1 MQVIFQSG
9 GLGTRLYPETL
20 NKPKCFLKINNKTIF
35 NYQYS
40 ELKKYNLHKK
50 LIIITNKKHEQHF
63 INFFKKKHN
72 KPKIISE
79 DPIWGSG
86 GSMIKNKKFFQKKF
100 ILIYSDIFFKINFK
114 KFINFKKNKNKIICH
129 KSNHVFD
136 SDTIFFNK
144 NNKITKIFSKKEK
157 IKLSNISLSGIYF
170 LNKNIFNKL
179 RLKKIDMANII
190 KKKIKN
196 KVIYSYYSSEEFFD
210 FGTKKRLLK
219 LKKKKFNKIKKKLA
233 FIIDRDG
240 TMIDEK
246 NYVNS
251 IKKIKF
257 LKDFLFFFK
266 QLKKFNPLIICITNQ
281 SGISKGFITYKQIHK
296 LHKFLNLKLQKKIKL
311 NIDVFYICPHFPEKG
326 FKGEVKKYKIKC
338 SCRKPQSSLF
348 KLANKN
354 YNLNTAKIYNI
365 GNNISDMVPGI
376 KTNIK
381 NNILVNRTLKNN
393 IIINK
398 DGYKEMNYFT
408 LTNKFK

>member
-35 NYQYS
+35 SYQYS

-50 LIIITNKKHEQHF
+50 LIIITNKNHKKYF
-63 INFFKKKHN
+63 INFFKKKNN

-79 DPIWGSG
+79 EPIWGSG
-86 GSMIKNKKFFQKKF
+86 GSMIKNNNFFQKKF

-114 KFINFKKNKNKIICH
+114 KFIKFKKGKNKVICH
-129 KSNHVFD
+129 KSNHIFD
-136 SDTIFFNK
+136 SDTIFFDK
-144 NNKITKIFSKKEK
+144 NNRITKIFSKKEK
-157 IKLSNISLSGIYF
+157 VKLSNISLSGIYF
-170 LNKNIFNKL
+170 LNKNIFRKL
-179 RLKKIDMANII
+179 KLQKIDMINIF
-190 KKKIKN
+190 KKEIKN
-196 KVIYSYYSSEEFFD
+196 KLIYSYYSSEEFFD

-219 LKKKKFNKIKKKLA
+219 LKKEKFNKIKQKLA
-233 FIIDRDG
+233 FIMDRDG

-251 IKKIKF
+251 IKKINF

-266 QLKKFNPLIICITNQ
+266 QLKKFNPLVICITNQ
-281 SGISKGFITYKQIHK
+281 AGISKGFIKYKQIHK
-296 LHKFLNLKLQKKIKL
+296 LHKFLNIKLQKKLKL
-311 NIDVFYICPHFPEKG
+311 NIDAFYICPHFPEKG
-326 FKGEVKKYKIKC
+326 FKGEVKKYKFKC

-381 NNILVNRTLKNN
+381 NNILINRTLKNN

-398 DGYKEMNYFT
+398 NGYKEMNYFT

>member
-20 NKPKCFLKINNKTIF
+20 NKPKCFLKVNNKTIF
-35 NYQYS
+35 SHQYA
-40 ELKKYNLHKK
+40 ELIKYNLHKK
-50 LIIITNKKHEQHF
+50 LIIITNKNHKNYF
-63 INFFKKKHN
+63 ISFFKNKKN
-72 KPKIISE
+72 KPKIIIE
-79 DPIWGSG
+79 DPVWGSG
-86 GSMIKNKKFFQKKF
+86 GSMIKNINILEKKF

-114 KFINFKKNKNKIICH
+114 KFISFKRGDSKIICH

-136 SDTIFFNK
+136 SDTIFFDK
-144 NNKITKIFSKKEK
+144 NNRITKIFSKKEK

-179 RLKKIDMANII
+179 RLEKIDMANII

-210 FGTKKRLLK
+210 FGTKKRLAK
-219 LKKKKFNKIKKKLA
+219 LKKEKFDKRRQKLA

-281 SGISKGFITYKQIHK
+281 AGISKGFITYKQIHK
-296 LHKFLNLKLQKKIKL
+296 LHKFLNLKLQKKLKL
-311 NIDVFYICPHFPEKG
+311 NIDAFYICPHFPEKG
-326 FKGEVKKYKIKC
+326 FKGEIKKYKIKC
-338 SCRKPQSSLF
+338 SCRKPQNSLF

-354 YNLNTAKIYNI
+354 YNLNTANIYNI
-365 GNNISDMVPGI
+365 GNNISDIVPGI

-381 NNILVNRTLKNN
+381 NNILINRVLKNN
-393 IIINK
+393 VIINK

-408 LTNKFK
+408 LTNKLK

>member
-35 NYQYS
+35 SYQYL

-50 LIIITNKKHEQHF
+50 LIIITNKKHKQYF
-63 INFFKKKHN
+63 INFFKKKNN

-79 DPIWGSG
+79 EPIWGSG

-114 KFINFKKNKNKIICH
+114 KFINSKKGKNKIICH

-136 SDTIFFNK
+136 SDTIFFDK
-144 NNKITKIFSKKEK
+144 NNRITKIFSKKEK

-179 RLKKIDMANII
+179 RLEKIDMTSII

-196 KVIYSYYSSEEFFD
+196 KIIYSYYSSEKFFD
-210 FGTKKRLLK
+210 FGTKKRFAK
-219 LKKKKFNKIKKKLA
+219 LKKEKFDKRRQKLA

-296 LHKFLNLKLQKKIKL
+296 LHKFLNLKLQKKLKL
-311 NIDVFYICPHFPEKG
+311 NIDAFYICPHFPEKG
-326 FKGEVKKYKIKC
+326 FKAEIKKYKIKC
-338 SCRKPQSSLF
+338 SCRKPQNSLF

-354 YNLNTAKIYNI
+354 YNLNTANIYNI

-381 NNILVNRTLKNN
+381 NNILINRTLKNN
-393 IIINK
+393 VIINK

>member
-35 NYQYS
+35 SYQYS

-50 LIIITNKKHEQHF
+50 LIIITNKSHEKYF
-63 INFFKKKHN
+63 INFFKKKNN
-72 KPKIISE
+72 KPKIIRE
-79 DPIWGSG
+79 EPIWGSG
-86 GSMIKNKKFFQKKF
+86 GSMIKNNNFFQKKF

-114 KFINFKKNKNKIICH
+114 KFIKFKKGKNKIICH

-136 SDTIFFNK
+136 SDTIFFDK
-144 NNKITKIFSKKEK
+144 NNRITKIFSKKEK
-157 IKLSNISLSGIYF
+157 AKLSNISLSGIYF

-179 RLKKIDMANII
+179 KLQKIDMANII

-196 KVIYSYYSSEEFFD
+196 KIIYSYYSSEEFFD

-219 LKKKKFNKIKKKLA
+219 LKKKKFNKIKQKLA

-251 IKKIKF
+251 IRKIKF

-296 LHKFLNLKLQKKIKL
+296 LHKFLNLKLQKKSKL
-311 NIDVFYICPHFPEKG
+311 NIDAFYICPHFPEKG

>member
-20 NKPKCFLKINNKTIF
+20 NKPKCFLKVNNKTIF
-35 NYQYS
+35 SHQYA
-40 ELKKYNLHKK
+40 ELIKYNLHKK
-50 LIIITNKKHEQHF
+50 LIIITNKNHKNYF
-63 INFFKKKHN
+63 ISFFKNKKT
-72 KPKIISE
+72 KPKIINE
-79 DPIWGSG
+79 DPVWGSG
-86 GSMIKNKKFFQKKF
+86 GSMIKNINILEKKF

-114 KFINFKKNKNKIICH
+114 KFISFKRGDSKIICH

-136 SDTIFFNK
+136 SDTIFFDK
-144 NNKITKIFSKKEK
+144 NNRITKIFSKKEK

-179 RLKKIDMANII
+179 RLEKIDMANII

-210 FGTKKRLLK
+210 FGTKKRLAK
-219 LKKKKFNKIKKKLA
+219 LKKEKFDKRRQKLA

-281 SGISKGFITYKQIHK
+281 AGISKGFITYKQIHK
-296 LHKFLNLKLQKKIKL
+296 LHKFLNLKLQKKLKL
-311 NIDVFYICPHFPEKG
+311 NIDAFYICPHFPEKG
-326 FKGEVKKYKIKC
+326 FKGEIKKYKIKC
-338 SCRKPQSSLF
+338 SCRKPQNSLF

-354 YNLNTAKIYNI
+354 YNLNTANIYNI

-381 NNILVNRTLKNN
+381 NNILINRALKNN
-393 IIINK
+393 VIINK

-408 LTNKFK
+408 LTNKFQ

>member
-1 MQVIFQSG
+1 VQVIFQSG

-20 NKPKCFLKINNKTIF
+20 NKPKCFLKVNNKTIF
-35 NYQYS
+35 SHQYA
-40 ELKKYNLHKK
+40 ELIKYNLHKK
-50 LIIITNKKHEQHF
+50 LIIITNKNHKNYF
-63 INFFKKKHN
+63 INFFKNKKN
-72 KPKIISE
+72 KPKIIIE
-79 DPIWGSG
+79 DPVWGSG
-86 GSMIKNKKFFQKKF
+86 GSMIKNINILEKKF

-114 KFINFKKNKNKIICH
+114 KFINFKSGDSKIICH

-136 SDTIFFNK
+136 SDTIFFDK
-144 NNKITKIFSKKEK
+144 NNRITKIFSKKEK

-210 FGTKKRLLK
+210 FGTKKRFAK
-219 LKKKKFNKIKKKLA
+219 LKKEKFDKRRQKLA

-296 LHKFLNLKLQKKIKL
+296 LHKFLNLKLQKKLKL
-311 NIDVFYICPHFPEKG
+311 NIDAFYICPHFPEKG
-326 FKGEVKKYKIKC
+326 FKAEIKKYKIKC
-338 SCRKPQSSLF
+338 SCRKPQNSLF

-354 YNLNTAKIYNI
+354 YNLNTANIYNI

-381 NNILVNRTLKNN
+381 NNILINRTLKNN
-393 IIINK
+393 VIINK

>member
-20 NKPKCFLKINNKTIF
+20 NKPKCFLKVNNKTIF
-35 NYQYS
+35 SHQYA
-40 ELKKYNLHKK
+40 ELIKYNLHKK
-50 LIIITNKKHEQHF
+50 LIIITNKNHKNYF
-63 INFFKKKHN
+63 ISFFKNKKN
-72 KPKIISE
+72 KPKIIIE
-79 DPIWGSG
+79 DPGWGSG
-86 GSMIKNKKFFQKKF
+86 GSMIKNINILEKKF

-114 KFINFKKNKNKIICH
+114 KFISFKRRNSKIICH

-136 SDTIFFNK
+136 SDTIFFDK
-144 NNKITKIFSKKEK
+144 NNRITKIFSKKEK
-157 IKLSNISLSGIYF
+157 IKLSNISLSGIYI
-170 LNKNIFNKL
+170 LNKNKFNKL
-179 RLKKIDMANII
+179 RLEKIDMANII

-210 FGTKKRLLK
+210 FGTKKRLAK
-219 LKKKKFNKIKKKLA
+219 LKKEKFDKRKQKLA

-257 LKDFLFFFK
+257 LKGFLFFFK
-266 QLKKFNPLIICITNQ
+266 ELKKFNPLIICITNQ
-281 SGISKGFITYKQIHK
+281 AGISKGFITYKQLHE
-296 LHKFLNLKLQKKIKL
+296 LHKFLNRKLQKKLKL
-311 NIDVFYICPHFPEKG
+311 NIDAFYICPHFPEKG
-326 FKGEVKKYKIKC
+326 FKGEIKKYKIKC
-338 SCRKPQSSLF
+338 SCRKPQNSLF

-354 YNLNTAKIYNI
+354 YNLNTANIYNI

-376 KTNIK
+376 KTSIK
-381 NNILVNRTLKNN
+381 NNILINRVLKNN
-393 IIINK
+393 VIINK

-408 LTNKFK
+408 LTNKLK

>member
-1 MQVIFQSG
+1 VQVIFQSG

-35 NYQYS
+35 SYQYL

-50 LIIITNKKHEQHF
+50 LIIITNKKHKQYF
-63 INFFKKKHN
+63 INFFKKKNN

-79 DPIWGSG
+79 EPIWGSG

-114 KFINFKKNKNKIICH
+114 KFINSKKGKNKIICH

-136 SDTIFFNK
+136 SDTIFFDK
-144 NNKITKIFSKKEK
+144 NNRITKIFSKKEK

-179 RLKKIDMANII
+179 RLEKIDMTSII

-196 KVIYSYYSSEEFFD
+196 KIIYSYYSSEKFFD
-210 FGTKKRLLK
+210 FGTKKRFAK
-219 LKKKKFNKIKKKLA
+219 LKKEKFDKRRQKLA

-296 LHKFLNLKLQKKIKL
+296 LHKFLNLKLQKKLKL
-311 NIDVFYICPHFPEKG
+311 NIDAFYICPHFPEKG
-326 FKGEVKKYKIKC
+326 FKAEIKKYKIKC
-338 SCRKPQSSLF
+338 SCRKPQNSLF

-354 YNLNTAKIYNI
+354 YNLNTANIYNI

-381 NNILVNRTLKNN
+381 NNILINRTLKNN
-393 IIINK
+393 VIINK

>member
-35 NYQYS
+35 SYQYS

-50 LIIITNKKHEQHF
+50 LIIITNKNHEKYF
-63 INFFKKKHN
+63 INFFKKKIY
-72 KPKIISE
+72 KPEIISE
-79 DPIWGSG
+79 EPIWGSG
-86 GSMIKNKKFFQKKF
+86 GSMIKNNNYFQKNF

-114 KFINFKKNKNKIICH
+114 NFIKFKKGKNKVICH

-136 SDTIFFNK
+136 SDTIFFDK
-144 NNKITKIFSKKEK
+144 NNRITKIFSKKEK
-157 IKLSNISLSGIYF
+157 TKLSNLSLSGIYF

-179 RLKKIDMANII
+179 KLQKVDMANII
-190 KKKIKN
+190 KKNIKN
-196 KVIYSYYSSEEFFD
+196 KFIYSYYSSEEFFD

-219 LKKKKFNKIKKKLA
+219 LKKGKFNKIKQKLA

-246 NYVNS
+246 NYVNA
-251 IKKIKF
+251 IGKIKF

-281 SGISKGFITYKQIHK
+281 AGISKGFITYKQIHK
-296 LHKFLNLKLQKKIKL
+296 LHKFLNIKLQKKTKL
-311 NIDVFYICPHFPEKG
+311 NVDAFYICPHFPEKG

-338 SCRKPQSSLF
+338 SCRKPQNSLF
-348 KLANKN
+348 KLADKN

-365 GNNISDMVPGI
+365 GNNISDMIPGI

-381 NNILVNRTLKNN
+381 NNILINRTLKNN

>member
-1 MQVIFQSG
+1 VQVIFQSG

-20 NKPKCFLKINNKTIF
+20 NKPKCFLKINNETIF
-35 NYQYS
+35 SCQYS
-40 ELKKYNLHKK
+40 ELKKYNLHKE
-50 LIIITNKKHEQHF
+50 LIIITNKKHKQYF
-63 INFFKKKHN
+63 INFFKKKNN

-79 DPIWGSG
+79 EPIWGSG
-86 GSMIKNKKFFQKKF
+86 GSMIKNKKNFQKKF

-114 KFINFKKNKNKIICH
+114 KFINFKKGKNKIICH

-136 SDTIFFNK
+136 SDTIFFDK
-144 NNKITKIFSKKEK
+144 NNRITKIFSKKEK

-179 RLKKIDMANII
+179 KLKKIDMANII
-190 KKKIKN
+190 KKKIK
-196 KVIYSYYSSEEFFD
+196 KKIIYSYYSSEEFFD
-210 FGTKKRLLK
+210 FGTKKRLVK
-219 LKKKKFNKIKKKLA
+219 LKKEKFNKKRQKLA

-251 IKKIKF
+251 IKKVKF

-281 SGISKGFITYKQIHK
+281 AGISKGFITYKQLHE
-296 LHKFLNLKLQKKIKL
+296 LHKFLNRKLQKKLKL
-311 NIDVFYICPHFPEKG
+311 NIDAFYICPHFPEKG
-326 FKGEVKKYKIKC
+326 FKGEIKKYKIKC
-338 SCRKPQSSLF
+338 SCRKPQGSLF

-354 YNLNTAKIYNI
+354 YNLNTANIYNI

-381 NNILVNRTLKNN
+381 NNILINRVLKNN
-393 IIINK
+393 VIINK
-398 DGYKEMNYFT
+398 NGYKEMNYFT
-408 LTNKFK
+408 LANKFK

>member
-1 MQVIFQSG
+1 VQVIFQSG

-35 NYQYS
+35 SYQYS

-50 LIIITNKKHEQHF
+50 LIIITNKKHKQYF
-63 INFFKKKHN
+63 INFFKKKNN

-79 DPIWGSG
+79 EPIWGSG
-86 GSMIKNKKFFQKKF
+86 GSMIKNKKFFQKRF

-114 KFINFKKNKNKIICH
+114 KFINSQKGKNKIICH

-144 NNKITKIFSKKEK
+144 NNRITKIFSKKEK

-179 RLKKIDMANII
+179 RLEKIDMASII
-190 KKKIKN
+190 KKKIKS
-196 KVIYSYYSSEEFFD
+196 KFIYSYYSSEEFFD
-210 FGTKKRLLK
+210 FGTKKRLAK
-219 LKKKKFNKIKKKLA
+219 LKKEKFDKKIQKLA

-296 LHKFLNLKLQKKIKL
+296 LHNFLNLKLQKKL
-311 NIDVFYICPHFPEKG
+311 TSMHFIYVLIFLK
-326 FKGEVKKYKIKC
+326 KDLKVK
-338 SCRKPQSSLF
+338 
-348 KLANKN
+348 
-354 YNLNTAKIYNI
+354 
-365 GNNISDMVPGI
+365 
-376 KTNIK
+376 
-381 NNILVNRTLKNN
+381 
-393 IIINK
+393 
-398 DGYKEMNYFT
+398 
-408 LTNKFK
+408 

>member
-20 NKPKCFLKINNKTIF
+20 NKPKCFLKVNNKTIF
-35 NYQYS
+35 SHQYA
-40 ELKKYNLHKK
+40 ELIKYNLHKK
-50 LIIITNKKHEQHF
+50 LIIITNKNHKNYF
-63 INFFKKKHN
+63 ISFFKNKKN
-72 KPKIISE
+72 KPKIIIE
-79 DPIWGSG
+79 DPVWGSG
-86 GSMIKNKKFFQKKF
+86 GSMIKNINILEKKF

-114 KFINFKKNKNKIICH
+114 KFISFKRGDSKIICH

-136 SDTIFFNK
+136 SDTIFFDK
-144 NNKITKIFSKKEK
+144 NNRITKIFSKKEK

-251 IKKIKF
+251 IRKIKF

-266 QLKKFNPLIICITNQ
+266 QIKKFNPLIICITNQ

-296 LHKFLNLKLQKKIKL
+296 LLKFLNLKLQKKLKL

-338 SCRKPQSSLF
+338 SCRKPQNSLF

-354 YNLNTAKIYNI
+354 YNLNTANIYNI

-381 NNILVNRTLKNN
+381 NNILINRTLKNN
-393 IIINK
+393 VIINK